1 MNCQYCNRDIN
12 NKGSLKAHEMSCI
25 SNPNKIK
32 HKHSDKSG
40 AQKGST
46 PWNVGKTD
54 PDKIRERIISVV
66 ENKQL
71 STYSEPAAR
80 RTAKAYLIIKNGHQ
94 CSMCGTI
101 EWMGKPVPLVCDHIS
116 GNSSD
121 NEIENFRLVCC
132 NCDAQLPTFK
142 SKNRGNGRSYDRNY
156 RRKQVAKK
164 LEDSDAGR

>member
-1 MNCQYCNRDIN
+1 
-12 NKGSLKAHEMSCI
+12 
-25 SNPNKIK
+25 
-32 HKHSDKSG
+32 
-40 AQKGST
+40 
-46 PWNVGKTD
+46 
-54 PDKIRERIISVV
+54 
-66 ENKQL
+66 
-71 STYSEPAAR
+71 
-80 RTAKAYLIIKNGHQ
+80 
-94 CSMCGTI
+94 
-101 EWMGKPVPLVCDHIS
+101 MGKPVPLVCDHIS